1 MAGGHGR
8 KDRFDVQTPTA
19 APAAASPMSPE
30 PANDVEGLVGE
41 RTVPDLWHENYWFRR
56 HEAAYLH
63 LAPLVTAAT
72 TGRDVVLEAGAGEG
86 YGVDLLRRSGAA
98 TVVALDYDAG
108 TVAHGAARY
117 PQAAWLRGN
126 LAKLPFAAGSVAAV
140 SSFQVIEHLWTPWEF
155 LAECARVLRP
165 GAPLVVTT
173 PNRPVFSPGVGRL
186 ERPSNPYHV
195 REFDAEELLDTI
207 ATQLTVESVL
217 GLVHG
222 PPLQEWE
229 ARHGDVV
236 AAQLGTSP
244 AAWPAALSD
253 LVASVTAA
261 DFEIVRLWSPTTGWL
276 APGEMPQVVGEE
288 PRDADAG
295 TGYAVIE
302 ATAGDARPVH
312 DLLVVAR
319 RGYG

>member
-1 MAGGHGR
+1 M
-8 KDRFDVQTPTA
+8 QTPTA
-19 APAAASPMSPE
+19 TPASASPTSPE
-30 PANDVEGLVGE
+30 PATDVESLVGE
-41 RTVPDLWHENYWFRR
+41 RTVPDLWDENYWFRR
-56 HEAAYLH
+56 HEAAYLR
-63 LAPLVTAAT
+63 LAPLVTSAT

-86 YGVDLLRRSGAA
+86 YGVDLLSRFGAA

-108 TVAHGAARY
+108 TVAHGAVRY

-126 LAKLPFAAGSVAAV
+126 LAKLPLAAGSVAAV

-165 GAPLVVTT
+165 GAPVVMTT

-186 ERPSNPYHV
+186 ERPPNPYHV
-195 REFDAEELLDTI
+195 REFDAEELYDTI

-222 PPLQEWE
+222 PRLRAWE

-236 AAQLGTSP
+236 AAQLRASP
-244 AAWPAALSD
+244 AAWPAALTD
-253 LVASVTAA
+253 LVTSVTAA

-276 APGEMPQVVGEE
+276 ASREMPQVVGDE
-288 PRDADAG
+288 PPDADAG
-295 TGYAVIE
+295 TGNSVIE
-302 ATAGDARPVH
+302 ATAGGARPVH

-319 RGYG
+319 RGHG